1 MVDRRLAAVMVT
13 DMVGFTVLMGADQR
27 NALELLD
34 RGHEILKDI
43 VSRHR
48 GEWLD
53 DAGDRSLTAFPS
65 SIDAVNCALEIQTR
79 IRDEP
84 EIELRIGVDVG
95 DIVITGGHAYGDPV
109 NIASFIERLA
119 DPQGLVITESVYETI
134 RGHVDLNVI
143 DLGEKMLKN
152 IDHAVRL
159 YALTGARRRSAI
171 RNFFSALLSR
181 RVLPITGAYLAASW
195 AVVEV
200 TEWLAAH
207 DAFGRE
213 WVYAT
218 IVGLLAVVPSVAI
231 ITYLHGAHGKERL
244 TRLEKVFVPA
254 NILIA
259 ALAAVYT
266 LNTVDV
272 TRNTSPPI
280 EPASVAVLPFA
291 NLSGDESN
299 DYFGVGLSEEL
310 INALAKVPGLYVA
323 SRTSSFAFDDDVDPR
338 TVAENLRVATIL
350 EGSVR
355 KHGDDVRI
363 TAQLI
368 DGKNNYHLWS
378 ETYDR
383 QLADIFQIQ
392 EDIAAAVALE
402 LVGVLKPKVFE
413 VFADARAATIDSY
426 DLYLRGLYY
435 LRQPISDESL
445 EIARGFF
452 DRALID
458 DSEYARAY
466 AGLCEVSLQ
475 EYLLFRSPSRIDEAK
490 TDCLHALELEADA
503 REVQLAL
510 GELNRHTGDYEASAR
525 IFEQLLEK
533 GPLASAW
540 TGLGLTRYETGDI
553 AGAEASFANA
563 IVREPGTWQHRLAYA
578 RVLYRQGRYEDAL
591 EQLQRV
597 IELSPDNARA
607 YLLMGA
613 AYDYLGYPDESLQAT
628 LRSLEIEPT
637 RAGYRDLGITYYFLG
652 NYEKAAEAYKRA
664 VELGPQDHWSWGS
677 LALIYSIQGDKEVAG
692 RAAYDRA
699 ILLAEAV
706 LERNP
711 RDWVTLSRLALYNVM
726 NGAVDLGLARIT
738 TAVSEGTHLADVNYH
753 DAIIRWQLGQREQ
766 ALDAIERAI
775 ATGAA
780 PRMIAT
786 DPQFV
791 ALRSDD
797 RFRRLV
803 AKQPEE

>member
-1 MVDRRLAAVMVT
+1 MADHRLAAVMVT
-13 DMVGFTVLMGADQR
+13 DMVGFAVLMGVDR
-27 NALELLD
+27 DNALELLN
-34 RGHEILKDI
+34 RAHEILKSI
-43 VSRHR
+43 VARHR
-48 GEWLD
+48 GDWLD
-53 DAGDRSLTAFPS
+53 DTADRSLTAFPS
-65 SIDAVNCALEIQTR
+65 AIDAVECALEIQDR
-79 IRDEP
+79 IKDEP
-84 EIELRIGVDVG
+84 EIQLRIGVDVG
-95 DIVITGGHAYGDPV
+95 DIVVRGGHAYGDAV
-109 NIASFIERLA
+109 NIAYFIERLA
-119 DPQGLVITESVYETI
+119 DPQGLVITESVYDAI
-134 RGHVDLNVI
+134 HGHVDLNVI

-171 RNFFSALLSR
+171 SNFFSALFSR

-200 TEWLAAH
+200 VDWLAEQG
-207 DAFGRE
+207 AFGRE
-213 WVYAT
+213 WVFAT
-218 IVGLLAVVPSVAI
+218 VVGLVAAVPSVAI
-231 ITYLHGAHGKERL
+231 TSYTHGAHGRERL
-244 TRLEKVFVPA
+244 TALEKVFVPV
-254 NILIA
+254 NLVIA
-259 ALAAVYT
+259 VLAAGYA

-272 TRNTSPPI
+272 ARVASTPI
-280 EPASVAVLPFA
+280 EPASVAVLPFE
-291 NLSGDESN
+291 NLSGDISN
-299 DYFGVGLSEEL
+299 DYFSLGLSEEL

-323 SRTSSFAFDDDVDPR
+323 SRTSSFAFGKDVDPR
-338 TVAENLRVATIL
+338 TVAQNLRVATIL

-355 KHGDDVRI
+355 KHGDEVRV

-368 DGKNNYHLWS
+368 NGQNNYHVWS

-383 QLADIFQIQ
+383 TLADIFQIQ
-392 EDIAAAVALE
+392 EDIASAVVLE
-402 LVGVLKPKVFE
+402 LVGVLKPQVFQ
-413 VFADARAATIDSY
+413 VFAEARAATIDAY

-435 LRQPISDESL
+435 LRQPATEESL

-452 DRALID
+452 DRTLAD
-458 DSEYARAY
+458 DGDYERAY

-475 EYLLFRSPSRIDEAK
+475 EYLLFRSPSLIDDAEA
-490 TDCLHALELEADA
+490 DCLQALELDADA

-510 GELNRHTGDYEASAR
+510 GELYRHTGDYEASATV
-525 IFEQLLEK
+525 FEELLDR
-533 GPLASAW
+533 GPVASAW
-540 TGLGLTRYETGDI
+540 VGLGLTRYEQGDI
-553 AGAEASFANA
+553 DGAEASFSSA
-563 IVREPGTWQHRLAYA
+563 IMREPGTWQHRLAYA
-578 RVLYRQGRYEDAL
+578 RVVYRQGRYEDAL
-591 EQLQRV
+591 QELQRV

-613 AYDYLGYPDESLQAT
+613 TYDYLGFPDESLQAT

-652 NYEKAAEAYKRA
+652 DYEKAAEAFERA

-677 LALIYSIQGDKEVAG
+677 LAQIYSIQGGKEVAG

-726 NGAVDLGLARIT
+726 TGAVELGVARIT
-738 TAVSEGTHLADVNYH
+738 TAVSEGAHLADVNYH
-753 DAIIRWQLGQREQ
+753 DAIIRWHLGQREQ

-780 PRMIAT
+780 PRMFAT

-803 AKQPEE
+803 TKEREK